1 VEVTSADGTGE
12 STTLYVDKASHHAV
26 KIVTILPQMNGA
38 IATAEMV
45 K

>member
-1 VEVTSADGTGE
+1 
-12 STTLYVDKASHHAV
+12 VDKVSRHAV

-38 IATAEMV
+38 VATAEMV